1 MKAIKEV
8 CVAGRV
14 IDVTIKLASGY
25 HKGKRRQK
33 RNITPEAVR
42 NNNDRIAVKNLARI
56 LNANFKEG
64 DIHLVLTYREPPSEE
79 QAKKD
84 RANYIRRLRRKGF
97 DIKAIAVAEKGK
109 HGRIHHHIVI
119 SGAKAEDLS
128 AEWKDG
134 WVNIKYLDE
143 SGDYT
148 KLAEYLI
155 KESSNRMR
163 EPGAVFKKRYNCY
176 GKLIRP
182 VVKREEI
189 SISDLLEGED
199 PEPIKGY
206 YIPKDS
212 IRRFEHP
219 VTGIEHLEYRMLAI
233 DEPRKY
239 KQWPRGK
246 RVKPREYFKAAGE
259 YQEQEDIFDLL
270 F

>member
-1 MKAIKEV
+1 MKAVKEV
-8 CVAGRV
+8 CVAGRT
-14 IDVTIKLASGY
+14 IDVSLRISSGS
-25 HKGKRRQK
+25 HRGKRRQK
-33 RNITPEAVR
+33 KNISSEAVR
-42 NNNDRIAVKNLARI
+42 ANNDRLAVKNLARI
-56 LNANFKEG
+56 LNANFKKG
-64 DIHLVLTYREPPSEE
+64 DIHLVLTYKEPPSEE

-84 RANYIRRLRRKGF
+84 RTNYIRRLRRKGF
-97 DIKAIAVAEKGK
+97 DVKAIAVAEKGK
-109 HGRIHHHIVI
+109 HGRIHHHFVI
-119 SGAKAEDLS
+119 SGVGSEDLE
-128 AEWKDG
+128 AEWRSG
-134 WVNIKYLDE
+134 WVNIKYLDD

-155 KESSNRMR
+155 KETSERMR
-163 EPGAVFKKRYNCY
+163 EPGAVFKKRYACF

-189 SISDLLEGED
+189 NISDIFED

-212 IRRFEHP
+212 IRRYEHP
-219 VTGIEHLEYRMLAI
+219 VTGIEHLEYRMIAL

-246 RVKPREYFKAAGE
+246 KVKPRGYIRIDYEE
-259 YQEQEDIFDLL
+259 EQEDLFDLL